1 MSVIISVVSS
11 IDVISL
17 SLNYNDLRSSDV
29 SPLYDMI
36 DPNCAWDFV
45 RNLADMLK
53 FYRTIDSLHLKALRT
68 SGKLGTHSCH
78 PPTTIRREFYFN
90 RMFSLHVML
99 IYLSF

>member
-17 SLNYNDLRSSDV
+17 SLNYNDLQSSDM

-36 DPNCAWDFV
+36 DPNCAWNFV

-53 FYRTIDSLHLKALRT
+53 FYLEITRTVADTVQLILFIW
-68 SGKLGTHSCH
+68 KL
-78 PPTTIRREFYFN
+78 
-90 RMFSLHVML
+90 
-99 IYLSF
+99 